1 MSNRP
6 ARYRVTVH
14 QLRDGAA
21 TELVELYGS
30 AFITAVATI
39 TSDGGDDDD
48 DIVEVH
54 LNDSGPH
61 LQRYTAQAVA
71 DQYLPSKRRR

>member
-6 ARYRVTVH
+6 IRYRVTVH
-14 QLRDGAA
+14 QLHDGTTSKIVDA
-21 TELVELYGS
+21 YGS
-30 AFITAVATI
+30 AFITAIATV
-39 TSDGGDDDD
+39 TPDGDD

-61 LQRYTAQAVA
+61 LQRYTARAVA
-71 DQYLPSKRRR
+71 DQYLPTTRRR

>member
-1 MSNRP
+1 MSKRP
-6 ARYRVTVH
+6 VRYRVTVH
-14 QLRDGAA
+14 QLHDG
-21 TELVELYGS
+21 TTTKIVDDYGS

-39 TSDGGDDDD
+39 TPDGDD

-54 LNDSGPH
+54 LNDSGTH

>member
-1 MSNRP
+1 MSSRH

-14 QLRDGAA
+14 HLRDGAS
-21 TELVELYGS
+21 TKVLDLYGS
-30 AFITAVATI
+30 AFITAVT
-39 TSDGGDDDD
+39 TLTPDGDDD

-61 LQRYTAQAVA
+61 LQRYTAQAIA

>member
-1 MSNRP
+1 MSKRP
-6 ARYRVTVH
+6 VRYHLTVH
-14 QLRDGAA
+14 QLHDGAS
-21 TELVELYGS
+21 TTVVDLYGS
-30 AFITAVATI
+30 AFITAVTTI
-39 TSDGGDDDD
+39 TPDGDD

-61 LQRYTAQAVA
+61 LQQYTAKAVA

>member
-1 MSNRP
+1 MSKRP
-6 ARYRVTVH
+6 VRYRITVQ
-14 QLRDGAA
+14 QLHDGAS
-21 TELVELYGS
+21 TKVVDLYGN
-30 AFITAVATI
+30 AFITAVT
-39 TSDGGDDDD
+39 TVTPDGDD